1 MTITIEFYVG
11 TGADHMSK
19 TVTFENVTA
28 ENVGAVAT
36 LIERVLVAL
45 SE

>member
-28 ENVGAVAT
+28 ENAGTVAAM
-36 LIERVLVAL
+36 IERILAAW